1 MICEDN
7 RHLFRK
13 GEYVC
18 LCGKMRRKVM
28 TIIAPADLRGVR
40 L

>member
-1 MICEDN
+1 MTYEGN

-28 TIIAPADLRGVR
+28 TVINSVDMGG
-40 L
+40 